1 MVLSDM
7 SFAEWMVTLEWLAAG
22 LGLINIA
29 LLIFRN
35 VWNFAFGIASVA
47 IYVFV
52 FWENRLYAESGL
64 QVFFIA
70 AQAWGWWLWLRI
82 GGDDNTVPVRW
93 LDWKARAVWLMGTVS
108 ISLNL
113 GWAMARYT
121 NAAAPYIDGPIA
133 VASMAAQV
141 LLAFRRIENWLLWVV
156 IDVAA
161 VSLYIHRGLYPTAGL
176 YGGMLV
182 MSLIG
187 LKEWIEAHR
196 REPAAVRV

>member
-1 MVLSDM
+1 MV
-7 SFAEWMVTLEWLAAG
+7 ALEWIAAA
-22 LGLINIA
+22 LGVINIA
-29 LLIFRN
+29 LLIFRSP
-35 VWNFAFGIASVA
+35 WNFAFGIASVA

-64 QVFFIA
+64 QIFFIL

-82 GGDDNTVPVRW
+82 GGADHPVPVRW
-93 LDWKARAVWLMGTVS
+93 LDWKSRAVWLMGTASV
-108 ISLNL
+108 SLNL

-121 NAAAPYIDGPIA
+121 NAAAPYVDGPIA

-141 LLAFRRIENWLLWVV
+141 LLAFRRIENWLAWIV
-156 IDVAA
+156 IDIAA

-182 MSLIG
+182 MSLLG
-187 LKEWIEAHR
+187 LKEWIDAQR
-196 REPAAVRV
+196 REAQRERA